1 MALKRN
7 DSSII
12 RNISALKVEYNL
24 KQLESLKSW
33 VQFETILV

>member
-12 RNISALKVEYNL
+12 RNILALKVEYNL